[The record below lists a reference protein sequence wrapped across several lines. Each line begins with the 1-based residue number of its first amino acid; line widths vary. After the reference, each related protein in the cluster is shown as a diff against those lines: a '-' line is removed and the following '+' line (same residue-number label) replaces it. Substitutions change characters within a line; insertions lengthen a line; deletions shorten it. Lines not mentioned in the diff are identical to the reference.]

1 MVRGHGFQHA
11 AARLALAFRRATE
24 RMAPSIERAAAAF
37 ARGCGITPPVT
48 AAPLHAICPACLTRL
63 RVPATRLGGRL
74 RRHGGCSCRAAVA
87 DAVRLAA
94 LDASERAEGLRYRAA
109 VRRTVAQGP
118 RGWRPGDLRAIGRWE
133 DRAAVLEHRALR
145 LREWVR

>member
-1 MVRGHGFQHA
+1 MTQPDYQRLAVEHREAVALHA
-11 AARLALAFRRATE
+11 AKLRE
-24 RMAPSIERAAAAF
+24 YS
-37 ARGCGITPPVT
+37 

>member
-1 MVRGHGFQHA
+1 MS
-11 AARLALAFRRATE
+11 RLHDA
-24 RMAPSIERAAAAF
+24 IERIHTAY
-37 ARGCGITPPVT
+37 ARAH
-48 AAPLHAICPACLTRL
+48 AAPLHALCPACSRTL
-63 RVPATRLGGRL
+63 RVPATRLDGRL
-74 RRHGGCSCRAAVA
+74 RRHGGCSCRASVA

-94 LDASERAEGLRYRAA
+94 MDAAERAEGLRYRAA

-118 RGWRPGDLRAIGRWE
+118 RGWRPGDLRAIGQWE